1 MEIHT
6 QGCTSK
12 LYNDVINSNT
22 LRYSVATQW
31 HMPKEDRML
40 LNKQEVTTVKL
51 TNFTQSI
58 ETIQTRQDKERQKK
72 IKENEDY
79 IEYIK
84 KHDKKA
90 YERYLSYST
99 YLKH

>member
-1 MEIHT
+1 MAKENRMI
-6 QGCTSK
+6 
-12 LYNDVINSNT
+12 LNT
-22 LRYSVATQW
+22 
-31 HMPKEDRML
+31 K
-40 LNKQEVTTVKL
+40 EVTNIKL

-58 ETIQTRQDKERQKK
+58 ETIQTRQEKELQAK
-72 IKENEDY
+72 IKESEDY
-79 IEYIK
+79 IEHIK